1 MTMNGRPKP
10 GTDLPIL
17 AEHLPGSEVVE
28 FSLPLHVS
36 KRCGHD
42 GQPDVY
48 TVAIWWDAVLL
59 PLCHFQTLE
68 EAVAPLRSLLER
80 VTLPTE
86 CVGDRTT

>member
-1 MTMNGRPKP
+1 MTKNGHPKR

-36 KRCGHD
+36 KRCGQD
-42 GQPDVY
+42 GKPDVY
-48 TVAIWWDAVLL
+48 TIAIWWDAVLL
-59 PLCHFQTLE
+59 PLCHLQTVE
-68 EAVAPLRSLLER
+68 QAVVALRSLLER

-86 CVGDRTT
+86 CVGERTT